1 MEKKICTLNTG
12 LLLFQSFSISYKS
25 WTLSNN
31 VHVQPALCH
40 NGVHRCSKTTRPM
53 WIYNICKKTPCK
65 IRSIHSPRSA
75 SIFESFRIPIIALY
89 KLRQENKL
97 KRLERKE
104 HIERRNFRTIY
115 LTANS
120 GVLLKMRNLKWY
132 IFLSAQCSL
141 RFTFYMFFLM
151 VFGR

>member
-1 MEKKICTLNTG
+1 MSMSNLLSAIMEFIDAPKQLDQCGYIIYARNPLAKLDQFIHQEVLPSLNPSGYPSLHCT
-12 LLLFQSFSISYKS
+12 IWDKR
-25 WTLSNN
+25 
-31 VHVQPALCH
+31 V
-40 NGVHRCSKTTRPM
+40 KT
-53 WIYNICKKTPCK
+53 
-65 IRSIHSPRSA
+65 
-75 SIFESFRIPIIALY
+75 
-89 KLRQENKL
+89 L

-151 VFGR
+151 VFWALILEAYYIA

>member
-1 MEKKICTLNTG
+1 MFNYSSIQVSIIMEKKICTLNTG

-53 WIYNICKKTPCK
+53 WIYNICKKPPCK

-89 KLRQENKL
+89 NLRQESKNFKTF
-97 KRLERKE
+97 RKE
-104 HIERRNFRTIY
+104 RTY
-115 LTANS
+115 REEKLSDN
-120 GVLLKMRNLKWY
+120 LLD
-132 IFLSAQCSL
+132 S
-141 RFTFYMFFLM
+141 
-151 VFGR
+151 